1 MNLFDIVGSDFFKAL
16 TGKYQN
22 IFMDCLEIIYST
34 YRTELSYGVD
44 REIIIAQLTNYFEQ
58 SSSDDI
64 QFEEEQDVFRDAR
77 SKANEFLRK
86 LKGYGWIEYAAIYDS
101 DHKKLTGE
109 RVQTTEP

>member
-44 REIIIAQLTNYFEQ
+44 REIITRLNRFAQRFCR
-58 SSSDDI
+58 
-64 QFEEEQDVFRDAR
+64 VFIPDAHIPLLHAYR
-77 SKANEFLRK
+77 WSNMSQEC
-86 LKGYGWIEYAAIYDS
+86 AA
-101 DHKKLTGE
+101 
-109 RVQTTEP
+109 